1 MLKLEFRV
9 QFDKVA
15 VAVAVC
21 VAFQTAS
28 VAVAIRT
35 PTATT
40 QAATVF
46 AYKTALRALQAFCPP
61 PENSQCSP

>member
-46 AYKTALRALQAFCPP
+46 AYNCLTCLTGLL
-61 PENSQCSP
+61 STS